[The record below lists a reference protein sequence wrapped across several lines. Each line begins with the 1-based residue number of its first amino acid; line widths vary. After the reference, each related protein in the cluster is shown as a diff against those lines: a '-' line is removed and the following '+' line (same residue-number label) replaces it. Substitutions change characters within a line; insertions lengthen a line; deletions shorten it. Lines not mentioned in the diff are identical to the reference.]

1 MWPGGHGWSPCWS
14 CRTSRVCSACS
25 RTCHHRG
32 HDRHVPVGFA
42 VVSQG
47 STMVRF
53 QQACFLS
60 VARPSISQGSAMVWF
75 HLSVSGPVRSGN
87 ERVAEGTGWFPCWSC
102 RLAPGWICSSLS
114 NVSPPWTWIS
124 MCPWGSV
131 PASVVGL
138 VAVNHGSISR
148 RDRGPR
154 PGTAP
159 FCNLWWGMSGTA
171 VCDCWS
177 RTIVEPC
184 ETTANPTGTCRSCP
198 RWWQVRLQEE
208 QARLVRQLQHGD
220 QPCPPATRCM
230 PATNG
235 PRH

>member
-1 MWPGGHGWSPCWS
+1 MTCARGVCFWDLTGFSPWFGSTKRVSRQWRGPLVAGMQRVAGGHGWSPCWS
-14 CRTSRVCSACS
+14 CRASRVCSSCS
-25 RTCHHRG
+25 RTYHHRG

-87 ERVAEGTGWFPCWSC
+87 ERVAEGTGWLPCWSC

-138 VAVNHGSISR
+138 VVVNHGSISR
-148 RDRGPR
+148 RDRV
-154 PGTAP
+154 PGREQHHFAI
-159 FCNLWWGMSGTA
+159 SG
-171 VCDCWS
+171 
-177 RTIVEPC
+177 
-184 ETTANPTGTCRSCP
+184 G
-198 RWWQVRLQEE
+198 
-208 QARLVRQLQHGD
+208 G
-220 QPCPPATRCM
+220 
-230 PATNG
+230 
-235 PRH
+235 

>member
-1 MWPGGHGWSPCWS
+1 MVAGMQRVAGGHGWSPCWS
-14 CRTSRVCSACS
+14 CRASRVCSSCS

-87 ERVAEGTGWFPCWSC
+87 ERVAEGIGWLPCWSC

-124 MCPWGSV
+124 MCPFGSV

-148 RDRGPR
+148 RDRV
-154 PGTAP
+154 PGRGQHHFAISGGDERH
-159 FCNLWWGMSGTA
+159 GMLLLL
-171 VCDCWS
+171 
-177 RTIVEPC
+177 EP
-184 ETTANPTGTCRSCP
+184 NHS
-198 RWWQVRLQEE
+198 
-208 QARLVRQLQHGD
+208 
-220 QPCPPATRCM
+220 
-230 PATNG
+230 
-235 PRH
+235 